1 MTERGGVDMTTDI
14 TTGIT
19 SGTTLD
25 IIMGTTAGRE
35 DIAAPE
41 WGRPG
46 GFRSLRSRFPG
57 SRRFLCVGFAATEN
71 GSPPGQASLERRR
84 QAAFARYRSIDFI
97 CAAQLSS
104 CIR

>member
-41 WGRPG
+41 PG
-46 GFRSLRSRFPG
+46 
-57 SRRFLCVGFAATEN
+57 
-71 GSPPGQASLERRR
+71 
-84 QAAFARYRSIDFI
+84 
-97 CAAQLSS
+97 
-104 CIR
+104 

>member
-25 IIMGTTAGRE
+25 IIMGTTAGSE

-41 WGRPG
+41 WGA
-46 GFRSLRSRFPG
+46 
-57 SRRFLCVGFAATEN
+57 RRVKVVGFTLRAF
-71 GSPPGQASLERRR
+71 R
-84 QAAFARYRSIDFI
+84 QSISI
-97 CAAQLSS
+97 LGT
-104 CIR
+104 RGRT